1 MDPNQ
6 ETVIAVCKTIV
17 SCLKS
22 GDLPLPSREQMIG
35 LMEQMIGMAAEIT
48 RLRAELE
55 DEKGRVEHWKSV
67 HVDWLEKT
75 QWVQD
80 ILEPKELGKHRADVI
95 RERLAA
101 ANAEIERLKS
111 RAWGY

>member
-1 MDPNQ
+1 MEVQIEGGKYTYRMNEHGSVVLRYGEPWKDA
-6 ETVIAVCKTIV
+6 T
-17 SCLKS
+17 
-22 GDLPLPSREQMIG
+22 GDKLIYC
-35 LMEQMIGMAAEIT
+35 MASEIE

-80 ILEPKELGKHRADVI
+80 SLEPKELGKHRADI
-95 RERLAA
+95 LRERLAA
-101 ANAEIERLKS
+101 ANAEIAKLKS
-111 RAWGY
+111 TAWGY